1 MRIFKNAWFARFAK
15 REAIGDALLRE
26 VVARAESGLID
37 ADLGGGLIKQRVAR
51 PPRGKSKGWRVIL
64 AFRKSEATFFLYG
77 FPKSSQAN
85 LSEDEVKAFKLAAKE
100 LFELSGKQLDKL
112 VKQGAI
118 IEVRCEQ
125 KLPE

>member
-15 REAIGDALLRE
+15 KESINDALLCE
-26 VVARAESGLID
+26 AAARAESDLID

-64 AFRKSEATFFLYG
+64 AFRKSEVTFFLYG
-77 FPKSSQAN
+77 FPKSSMAN
-85 LSEDEVKAFKLAAKE
+85 LSEDELKAFKLAAKE
-100 LFELSGKQLDKL
+100 LLELSGKQLDKL
-112 VKQGAI
+112 VEQGAV
-118 IEVRCEQ
+118 IEVRYEE